1 MRYSEVGF
9 RGVNHQ
15 YVCFPIHVFREL
27 VKEFPGN
34 LKSDCVLTY
43 GYVDHEEG
51 VSFEVL
57 ACGKKD
63 GTKYNFYHGNPDV
76 HSVGRIADVE
86 GVSFEILDAYAT
98 SIPEI
103 FAEKVE
109 RILEFQEN
117 YDLMNMR
124 IAQDFDPF
132 RDPYKIDEVSVL
144 LTKEGSDPETRKA
157 RLEMNGIGT
166 VIATLLE
173 EPEQDFGC
181 HEGDA
186 IGLFIQ
192 QSDPPV
198 CAADLD
204 RELIISKGQLADGS
218 VLKRAI
224 ADFNKSP
231 SDETMKYVLAILR
244 DSDLWIPS
252 KSKDEDRVEP
262 DYLNEKNSSYLPVF
276 TQPDEMG
283 EYGEHFTAVRESV
296 SQIIALAQNE
306 AHPVDAVVVNPY
318 GETFII
324 EKRFFEALEKKKS
337 GTKQ

>member
-76 HSVGRIADVE
+76 HMVGRIADVE
-86 GVSFEILDAYAT
+86 DVSFEILDAYAT
-98 SIPEI
+98 AIPEI

-124 IAQDFDPF
+124 IAQEFDPF
-132 RDPYKIDEVSVL
+132 RDSHKVDEVSVL
-144 LTKEGSDPETRKA
+144 LTKEGMTSETRKA
-157 RLEMNGIGT
+157 RLEMKGIGS

-173 EPEQDFGC
+173 EPEQDFGY
-181 HEGDA
+181 HEGDP
-186 IGLFIQ
+186 IGVFVQ
-192 QSDPPV
+192 ESDPRV
-198 CAADLD
+198 CVADLD
-204 RELIISKGQLADGS
+204 RELILTRSQLADGS

-224 ADFNKSP
+224 ANFNKAP
-231 SDETMKYVLAILR
+231 SDESMKHVLAILR
-244 DSDLWIPS
+244 DSDLWVPS
-252 KSKDEDRVEP
+252 KSEDENTVDP
-262 DYLNEKNSSYLPVF
+262 DYMSEKDSSYLPVF

-283 EYGEHFTAVRESV
+283 EYGEHFTPVKESTL
-296 SQIIALAQNE
+296 QIMELAQNE
-306 AHPVDAVVVNPY
+306 AHPVDAVVVNPF
-318 GETFII
+318 GDTFII
-324 EKRFFEALEKKKS
+324 EKRFFDSL
-337 GTKQ
+337 TKMGSHVK